1 MKRYWLILI
10 LPLLILA
17 WWGWGHSESS
27 PAVHFASVQRAPI
40 ESIVSTNGKV
50 EPAEWAAARAQ
61 GAGVVQSIAVQRGQQ
76 VSAGQTLVTLDSVAA
91 ESALT
96 EALARQQEAQAEN
109 MVLGQGGKAASL
121 ASLNDSIRA
130 AEASVEV
137 ASRNYEALQ
146 RMARAQAA
154 TKLQV
159 LEAKDT
165 LERAKLQVTT
175 LQNQKKTLVTQ
186 TDRSVSQ
193 AKLQDAESAV
203 SLARHRVALATI
215 QAPLSG
221 TLYQFDLKKGAYLE
235 PGGLVGLVGNLD
247 QVKVAVYVDEP
258 DLGRVALGMPVRITW
273 DARPGLKW
281 QGHVNKLPTEVVALG
296 TRTVGEVST
305 EVDNPDHD
313 LLPGVSVDA
322 TIVSKVVKDAVS
334 IPKAALRSVRGANGV
349 YKLAGN
355 TLVWTPVSAGVSD
368 VNNVQVVSGLKTG
381 ERVADR
387 VVDPSDAE
395 LRDGLHVKALLN

>member
-1 MKRYWLILI
+1 MKRYWLILL
-10 LPLLILA
+10 LPLLFLA
-17 WWGWGHSESS
+17 WWGWGHTESS
-27 PAVHFASVQRAPI
+27 PLVHFASVQRTSI

-61 GAGVVQSIAVQRGQQ
+61 GAGVVQSVAVQRGQQ
-76 VSAGQTLVTLDSVAA
+76 VTAGQTLVTLDSTAA

-96 EALARQQEAQAEN
+96 EALARQQEARAEN
-109 MVLGQGGKAASL
+109 TVLRQGGKAASL

-130 AEASVEV
+130 AESSVEV
-137 ASRNYEALQ
+137 ATRNYEALQ
-146 RMARAQAA
+146 RMASAQAA

-165 LERAKLQVTT
+165 LERAKLQVIT

-186 TDRSVSQ
+186 TDRSVSE
-193 AKLQDAESAV
+193 AKLQDADAAV
-203 SLARHRVALATI
+203 SLARHRITLATI

-258 DLGRVALGMPVRITW
+258 DLGRVALGMPVRISW

-281 QGHVNKLPTEVVALG
+281 QGRVNKLPTEVTALG

-305 EVDNPDHD
+305 VVDNPDHD

-334 IPKAALRSVRGANGV
+334 IPKAALRSLHGANGV

-355 TLVWTPVSAGVSD
+355 MLVWTPVSVGISD
-368 VNNVQVVSGLKTG
+368 VNNVQVISGLNASD
-381 ERVADR
+381 RVADR

-395 LRDGLHVKALLN
+395 LRDGLRVKALLN